1 MHRKEGFQGLTYRR
15 TTVASESDLEGLAH
29 RLALIASATSD
40 ADTGRRLL
48 GLVEELLEQAGLPVS
63 SNPPH
68 APPTAVP

>member
-1 MHRKEGFQGLTYRR
+1 MAGEP
-15 TTVASESDLEGLAH
+15 DLEGLAH

-63 SNPPH
+63 RNSGDGGLSGWDLECEGESGLGLS
-68 APPTAVP
+68 